1 MPFLPLQNDF
11 NKSVDLHYQDYGA
24 GRPVILIHGWPL
36 SHRMWERQLS
46 DLIDAGYRVI
56 AYDRRGF
63 GLSDF
68 PWNDFDYDTLADD
81 LRNLIEELD
90 LRDVTLVGFSMG
102 GGEVVRY
109 ATKYGDDRIC
119 QNVLLSS
126 IIPLVAQK
134 EDNPAGVPQK
144 DLDNI
149 MGSLQKDR
157 MKFLKGFTRDF
168 VNYAD
173 NKDRISEEMLHFDWT
188 VAAYASHRATVET
201 AKAWA
206 GTDFRSELKNINVP
220 TLVIHGTADQIG
232 PIETSGDQAAAGI
245 ANTTYHKI
253 EGAPHGCVYTH
264 AETVNRHLI
273 DFLNSSK
280 SNERYQA
287 TSSATTEK

>member
-144 DLDNI
+144 DLDNT
-149 MGSLQKDR
+149 MRSLQQDR
-157 MKFLKGFTRDF
+157 MKFLKGFTRNF
-168 VNYAD
+168 VNYDD

-206 GTDFRSELKNINVP
+206 GTDFRSELKNISVP
-220 TLVIHGTADQIG
+220 TLVIHGTADQIV

-287 TSSATTEK
+287 TSSATAEK